1 MNVTVRVVVATLI
14 ATLFALF
21 STSVVAGNV
30 VSFKTSVQADASNKV
45 ESSVKA
51 GFSTVSV
58 YRTPDGR
65 YSLSATDNEVAF
77 TGYAPGTPGTF
88 PARVNEDGS
97 ITLPVGKRLLTNP
110 NFMVGNLI
118 YNDLTGQLAPTGMRK
133 LFEVIAPTG
142 DEFGNYRLVGVTTS
156 YVKAEEMVASAP
168 NAFVSQWGW
177 STVAQ
182 AEKLWVVNDNPDGAI
197 NDPVLGMTGK
207 YLSFFNLDTLN
218 WSSSQ
223 RSDIVVAGRS
233 RSIDFDNSRNTA
245 YIPRGSVSTLQVKS
259 LGPTTLNV
267 AMIPDDRLTALVYEP
282 TGEVFHLTSATYGN
296 RVFVYNPT
304 TNVVWDFIPAT
315 GTVPELNTNVD
326 SHVQGAIYGDAF
338 FRVIALNPNRV
349 NGEFPQTRVEVYDIP
364 TRTQRAVYT
373 INKQLANGGGI
384 FGARPQISFDP
395 RSNSLWFAT
404 IYDGSLGWLDLN
416 SGVFTN
422 VPILQES
429 GIAVGAT
436 DVEVDSAQNK
446 LYVSLARF
454 QAVWQGAGTP
464 WVNGSLAEIDLATKQ
479 ITRQTS
485 VQVYP
490 WSVAVLPTATGT
502 FVSVT
507 NNARQTDSDGNFGTV
522 SIIEI
527 ASFTEVSRMRTQRQ
541 PGPMA
546 VDFKD

>member
-1 MNVTVRVVVATLI
+1 MI
-14 ATLFALF
+14 
-21 STSVVAGNV
+21 
-30 VSFKTSVQADASNKV
+30 
-45 ESSVKA
+45 
-51 GFSTVSV
+51 
-58 YRTPDGR
+58 
-65 YSLSATDNEVAF
+65 
-77 TGYAPGTPGTF
+77 
-88 PARVNEDGS
+88 
-97 ITLPVGKRLLTNP
+97 
-110 NFMVGNLI
+110 
-118 YNDLTGQLAPTGMRK
+118 
-133 LFEVIAPTG
+133 
-142 DEFGNYRLVGVTTS
+142 
-156 YVKAEEMVASAP
+156 
-168 NAFVSQWGW
+168 
-177 STVAQ
+177 
-182 AEKLWVVNDNPDGAI
+182 NDNPDGAI

-218 WSSSQ
+218 WSGSQ

-259 LGPTTLNV
+259 LGPTV
-267 AMIPDDRLTALVYEP
+267 SSVGMVPDSRLTALVYER
-282 TGEVFHLTSATYGN
+282 TGEVFHLSTSTYGN

-349 NGEFPQTRVEVYDIP
+349 DGEFPQTKVEVYDIP

-384 FGARPQISFDP
+384 YGARPQISFDP

-422 VPILQES
+422 VPISQES

-454 QAVWQGAGTP
+454 QAVWKGAGTP

-479 ITRQTS
+479 ITRQAP

-507 NNARQTDSDGNFGTV
+507 NSATQVVSWGNAGSV
-522 SIIEI
+522 SVVDV
-527 ASFTEVSRMRTQRQ
+527 ASFTEVGRLYTQHF
-541 PGPMA
+541 PTATA
-546 VDFKD
+546 VDLKD